1 MELDHSLPPVV
12 VSPSTAVALRSRCW
26 GAGAVL
32 ASAVLASAGTC
43 LALVVPPARA
53 IPEAEVMAKLGVI
66 PVFVITNAEGVP
78 LPIPRDKTMIL
89 PLFLDRSRA
98 ESERSKLASR
108 NPQLQTRLLPLPMNQ
123 ANEKVLAM
131 RQKLKTGLTLEA
143 PIIPLASDLEQGG
156 VILRQQGL
164 TAKQVKDGLNIPV
177 FFTKPFIVLP
187 TPGGKRGVF
196 FFSYGQMQ
204 EALASLPNRSTLVPQ
219 VADLTAVVHV
229 MLEAA
234 QDQWIFYPTRE
245 YFRLVKEQQAEGRG
259 SSSSQRQPGAVA
271 PSALPSAPP
280 PLPKL

>member
-1 MELDHSLPPVV
+1 MELDHSLPPLVTFP
-12 VSPSTAVALRSRCW
+12 SPAVALGPRRW
-26 GAGAVL
+26 GAWTVL
-32 ASAVLASAGTC
+32 ASAVVSS
-43 LALVVPPARA
+43 VVTGLGLPVLPARA

-78 LPIPRDKTMIL
+78 LPIPQGKTMIL
-89 PLFLDRSRA
+89 PLFLDHSRA
-98 ESERSKLASR
+98 ENERNKLANR
-108 NPQLQTRLLPLPMNQ
+108 NPQLQTMLLPLPMNQ

-131 RQKLKTGLTLEA
+131 RKQLKSGLSLEA
-143 PIIPLASDLEQGG
+143 PVIPFSSDLDQGG
-156 VILRQQGL
+156 TILRQQGL

-187 TPGGKRGVF
+187 TPAGQRGVF

-204 EALASLPNRSTLVPQ
+204 QALASLPNRSTLVPQ

-234 QDQWIFYPTRE
+234 EDQWIFFPTLE

-259 SSSSQRQPGAVA
+259 SGSQPGPKVPTARPV
-271 PSALPSAPP
+271 APP

>member
-1 MELDHSLPPVV
+1 
-12 VSPSTAVALRSRCW
+12 
-26 GAGAVL
+26 VL
-32 ASAVLASAGTC
+32 ASAVTC

-78 LPIPRDKTMIL
+78 LPIPKDKTMIL

-108 NPQLQTRLLPLPMNQ
+108 NPLLQTRLLPLPMNQ

-131 RQKLKTGLTLEA
+131 RQQLKSGFSLEA
-143 PIIPLASDLEQGG
+143 PIIPFASDLEQGG
-156 VILRQQGL
+156 TILRQQGL

-187 TPGGKRGVF
+187 TPAGQRGVF

-204 EALASLPNRSTLVPQ
+204 EALASLPNRSTLAPQ

-229 MLEAA
+229 MLQSAE
-234 QDQWIFYPTRE
+234 DRWIFYPTRE

-259 SSSSQRQPGAVA
+259 SGAPQRQPGVKA
-271 PSALPSAPP
+271 PSSLPSAPP